1 MVDVYLLAE
10 SRHPKARTSLCRLGG
25 NGGLLSNVP
34 VFSDDH
40 PALVV
45 VAPPCYMHSNSVAVH
60 IAAELDKS
68 PARRF
73 LFGVKEIVCG
83 CVILICHICV
93 SYWCDVAGTV
103 CPDLP
108 PTCPTPDPCQYI
120 FKTISKK
127 AY

>member
-1 MVDVYLLAE
+1 MERVGIIKPLRCGRLASVSVGVFCDCFHFYILVWVDVAP
-10 SRHPKARTSLCRLGG
+10 RVGTPKARTSLCRLGG

-93 SYWCDVAGTV
+93 SYLV
-103 CPDLP
+103 
-108 PTCPTPDPCQYI
+108 
-120 FKTISKK
+120 
-127 AY
+127 